1 MPIHLSKK
9 QEMNNIQFFA
19 ATHMEYMTFLLGQPM
34 FKSPAQLLRQI
45 KTSIPAEDADLA
57 DQLDPVCFSSSKYC
71 YAIGDLRIFQVVV
84 DETRTVYQI
93 VSKHTGVLAFALVE
107 ELFKRGHGEQAFGK
121 AFDELDAQSLHP
133 LLSQELT
140 RVFGPNGENSPEKA
154 RTFAM
159 ITDFAVTR
167 SYDDQAAALL
177 DLLITALNELNMGTV
192 LFYCPVPASIDHYHP
207 LAFDPPEDLPVDWLS
222 QRTAIFDTVQMANM
236 FKLNQQFN
244 SMQTLTQLG
253 SCFFFNMPFFAH
265 FTDSLTVT

>member
-34 FKSPAQLLRQI
+34 FESPAQLLRHI
-45 KTSIPAEDADLA
+45 KASIPAGDTELA
-57 DQLDPVCFSSSKYC
+57 DRLDPVCFSSSKYS

-133 LLSQELT
+133 LLSQELV
-140 RVFGPNGENSPEKA
+140 RVFGLDGENLPEKA
-154 RTFAM
+154 RTFSM
-159 ITDFAVTR
+159 IKDFAVTR

-177 DLLITALNELNMGTV
+177 DLLITALNELRMGTV
-192 LFYCPVPASIDHYHP
+192 IVYYPVPATIDHYHP
-207 LAFDPPEDLPVDWLS
+207 LAFQAPDDLPVDWLG

-244 SMQTLTQLG
+244 TMQTLTQLG
-253 SCFFFNMPFFAH
+253 GCFFFNMPFFAH